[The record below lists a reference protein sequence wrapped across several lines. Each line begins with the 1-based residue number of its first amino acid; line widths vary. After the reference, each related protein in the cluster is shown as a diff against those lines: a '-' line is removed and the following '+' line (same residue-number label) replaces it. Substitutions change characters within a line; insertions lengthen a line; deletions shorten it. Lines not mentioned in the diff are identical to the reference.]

1 MFLLLLLLLS
11 LLIFGVLLYCNCFIR
26 LFWPGGGHSGRNE
39 EEKKGMQRSGQSRST
54 KLNFF
59 KAWCPSHQFS
69 LFVSWN
75 MAFFGIVDRISTLE
89 PNIHRIWGNKNWKMV
104 ERQNYWTSSHFIAC
118 VAGARKG
125 KGEGK
130 INWARAKR
138 VGRGRGK
145 RLQPAHCLFGLSRSP
160 ANEKSPL
167 VRF

>member
-1 MFLLLLLLLS
+1 MIFRSRGELS
-11 LLIFGVLLYCNCFIR
+11 ANEKEGKNSSNDNLIMIDV
-26 LFWPGGGHSGRNE
+26 
-39 EEKKGMQRSGQSRST
+39 
-54 KLNFF
+54 
-59 KAWCPSHQFS
+59 
-69 LFVSWN
+69 
-75 MAFFGIVDRISTLE
+75 
-89 PNIHRIWGNKNWKMV
+89 
-104 ERQNYWTSSHFIAC
+104 AC

-167 VRF
+167 VRL